1 MSKLIIYNQVIT
13 KDKDIANQL
22 NEHFTK
28 IGKNFGDKV
37 RPEGNHSFKDY
48 LTDPISDSLLLRPTN
63 TSEVLKETRMLRN
76 AFQVHGHGE
85 IAFI

>member
-1 MSKLIIYNQVIT
+1 MLIINNQVIT

-28 IGKNFGDKV
+28 IVKNLADKV

-48 LTDPISDSLLLRPTN
+48 LTDPISDSLFLRPTN
-63 TSEVLKETRMLRN
+63 ISEVLKEIN
-76 AFQVHGHGE
+76 QP
-85 IAFI
+85 